1 MQVDKGSRKDPAQ
14 WRVKQV
20 HDPALGANASPAV
33 TQRRYVRRD
42 VTTTPSPSNG
52 PAAGGRKP
60 GPATNKDAVLTFA
73 FDGAGYTLL
82 DAQLPRG
89 VRPYT
94 RALPHAVGPKL
105 VGPKPVEGMQL
116 DEEAWTA
123 EDWRDPPVRRLL
135 AFVQANKR
143 SNYPRAFSNMLSARG
158 LLAADAPVP
167 YTTWQGRLSKLLKVF
182 EERHGTA
189 TGACDTV
196 LSEAGPDP
204 FRPLHGAALED
215 PTRAPGGARN
225 AGEPPPA
232 PASKRQPK
240 RKSTETVRKDEEVRP
255 AGPGGNG
262 TGRRFRKCGTCHTCL
277 NPRLK
282 KACLTPYRER
292 LCIFPIDP
300 AAAAAPLP
308 QAPAA
313 NQPAEE
319 VTYAMPAKPKAIR
332 ALPPLAPPL
341 QARLAS
347 PVKPPRPAP
356 KARSAS
362 SPATPAKK
370 RRGRPPKPRPAVDAP
385 VFEVPLVAPLD
396 GPRQRERFAS
406 WRDELR
412 RCTAQLREIPA
423 GTNNKIVVAR
433 GLFLLHY
440 IAHGYNLEVNSAAKL
455 KEVCEGGLQA
465 ELKRLRDHPWFG
477 ERIDL
482 MIEDDEKGIWRWV
495 LSA

>member
-1 MQVDKGSRKDPAQ
+1 MQVDKSPGRDPAQ
-14 WRVKQV
+14 WRVEQV

-33 TQRRYVRRD
+33 TQRAEVRRG
-42 VTTTPSPSNG
+42 VTTAPTPKNG
-52 PAAGGRKP
+52 KPGRK
-60 GPATNKDAVLTFA
+60 KDAVLTFA

-82 DAQLPRG
+82 DVQLPG
-89 VRPYT
+89 ERPYA

-116 DEEAWTA
+116 DEEAWAA

-158 LLAADAPVP
+158 LQAADAPVT
-167 YTTWQGRLSKLLKVF
+167 YKIWQTRVSKLLKVF
-182 EERHGTA
+182 EQRHGTA
-189 TGACDTV
+189 SGACDTV
-196 LSEAGPDP
+196 LSEVGPDP
-204 FRPLHGAALED
+204 LRPPGGAALED
-215 PTRAPGGARN
+215 PTRALGGARD
-225 AGEPPPA
+225 AGQPPRA

-240 RKSTETVRKDEEVRP
+240 RKSSETVSKDQEVRP

-262 TGRRFRKCGTCHTCL
+262 TGTRKFRKCGTCQTCL

-282 KACLTPYRER
+282 KACLTPTENR
-292 LCIFPIDP
+292 LCLSSIGPAP
-300 AAAAAPLP
+300 AAGPLP
-308 QAPAA
+308 QVPAA

-319 VTYAMPAKPKAIR
+319 VPYAMPAKPKAIR
-332 ALPPLAPPL
+332 ALPPLAPPP
-341 QARLAS
+341 QARPAAS
-347 PVKPPRPAP
+347 PAKPPRPPP
-356 KARSAS
+356 KARGDVPAS
-362 SPATPAKK
+362 PAKK
-370 RRGRPPKPRPAVDAP
+370 RRGRPPKPKPAVDAP
-385 VFEVPLVAPLD
+385 VFEVPLMAPLD

-465 ELKRLRDHPWFG
+465 ELKRLWDHPWFG

-482 MIEDDEKGIWRWV
+482 MIDDDEKGIWRWV